1 MKFHLS
7 KGWILMGNNGK
18 SVTHGLVL
26 AISKTPKNQCFHERK
41 LVKNWQVYG
50 MLFDY
55 LFSSSF

>member
-1 MKFHLS
+1 
-7 KGWILMGNNGK
+7 MGNNGK